1 MNAAPRLPLEA
12 KLLPLQPSRIAA
24 DGGFEG
30 YASLFRIPDL
40 GKDLVE
46 PGAFRD
52 SLARRGPSGIKL
64 LWQHDPAEP
73 LGRWLSLSED
83 ARGLFVRGRLS
94 LAVARA
100 REIHA
105 LMRDGAI
112 DGLSIGFRPERA
124 RTEPRT
130 GLRRLERIDLWEVSI
145 VTFPM
150 LPQARISAVKALDHR
165 ASYGRGNDDLSLCHR
180 AGFFRK
186 TDPAFRSDAMDQAPA
201 FT

>member
-1 MNAAPRLPLEA
+1 MMPRSPARASLES
-12 KLLPLQPSRIAA
+12 KLLPIQPTRIGL
-24 DGGFEG
+24 DGLFEG

-40 GKDLVE
+40 GKDIVE
-46 PGAFRD
+46 PGAFRE
-52 SLARRGPSGIKL
+52 SLQRRGPGGVKM

-73 LGRWLSLSED
+73 IGRWSSLIED
-83 ARGLFVRGRLS
+83 SRGLFVRGRLS

-112 DGLSIGFRPERA
+112 DGLSIGFRYEKA

-130 GLRRLERIDLWEVSI
+130 GLRRLERIDLWEVSV

-150 LPQARISAVKALDHR
+150 LPQARIAAVKATR
-165 ASYGRGNDDLSLCHR
+165 PS
-180 AGFFRK
+180 
-186 TDPAFRSDAMDQAPA
+186 AFI
-201 FT
+201 

>member
-1 MNAAPRLPLEA
+1 MMPRSPARASLES
-12 KLLPLQPSRIAA
+12 KLLPLQPARIGL
-24 DGGFEG
+24 DGVFEG

-40 GKDLVE
+40 GKDIVE
-46 PGAFRD
+46 PGAFRE
-52 SLARRGPSGIKL
+52 SLQRRGPAGVKM

-73 LGRWLSLSED
+73 IGRWSSLTEAS
-83 ARGLFVRGRLS
+83 RGLFVRGRLS

-100 REIHA
+100 RELHA

-112 DGLSIGFRPERA
+112 DGLSIGFRHEKA

-150 LPQARISAVKALDHR
+150 LPQARIAAVKAIR
-165 ASYGRGNDDLSLCHR
+165 PS
-180 AGFFRK
+180 
-186 TDPAFRSDAMDQAPA
+186 AFI
-201 FT
+201 